1 MLGSSFLAHLAGG
14 ELGLDPAPVP
24 HEIPTDEHGLA
35 LLHPGVE
42 LHPGELV
49 AAAGEVEEAVPVA
62 AREAH
67 DALGTEYVGG
77 QTPSQPL
84 EGVLPAGQPAAVEG
98 APDAVGVQV
107 GRAR

>member
-35 LLHPGVE
+35 LLHPGVVE

-67 DALGTEYVGG
+67 DALGTEHGG
-77 QTPSQPL
+77 RQAPEQPL
-84 EGVLPAGQPAAVEG
+84 ERLLPEG
-98 APDAVGVQV
+98 EWGARGDGPDAG
-107 GRAR
+107 GR